1 MRRHLPLAVA
11 FALVLPAI
19 VNAQYRRQER
29 GFERISRVI
38 ADCEERTNIFKQQ
51 LRRALDHSAYDG
63 TRREDELNR
72 DAGRLERALNK
83 IRESWNVD
91 HNVGKTRVF
100 VNEAITASQDINR
113 TMVRRRLNP
122 GVQRQ
127 WGVVRGELNRL
138 ADVFELPKIR
148 W

>member
-1 MRRHLPLAVA
+1 MRRYLLLAVA
-11 FALVLPAI
+11 FALAVPVI
-19 VNAQYRRQER
+19 VSAQRRRDER

-38 ADCEERTNIFKQQ
+38 ADCEERSNVFRQQ
-51 LRRALDHSAYDG
+51 LRRALDRSALNE

-72 DAGRLERALNK
+72 DASRLERALNR
-83 IRESWNVD
+83 IRESWNVEHD
-91 HNVGKTRVF
+91 ARKTRVF

-113 TMVRRRLNP
+113 TMGRRRLHP
-122 GVQRQ
+122 DVQRQ

-138 ADVFELPKIR
+138 ADVFQLPRIR